1 MANQLDNAE
10 IIAPPTKKVASGGQV
25 TVRITYK
32 AETPGDVLVDY
43 NSALFAVAHEPIRVP
58 ASQGGSVTA
67 VLTIKRLTAQT
78 LCVLTFDFFDRDAD
92 AVEVT

>member
-10 IIAPPTKKVASGGQV
+10 IIAPTTKKVANGGQV

-32 AETPGDVLVDY
+32 AEAAGEVLVDY
-43 NSALFAVAHEPIRVP
+43 NSALFDVAHDPIRVP

-67 VLTIKRLTAQT
+67 VLTIKRRSAPT